1 MLAFASNIRMS
12 KIGKKPIVIPEG
24 VTIDVKENVISV
36 KGKNAELSVP
46 ILSGINV
53 ELKDGELIFSP
64 SGKDKQIIS
73 NWGTLRALVQNAVNG
88 ASKNFTKTLII
99 EGVGYRASIEGTE
112 LVLSLGYSHQI
123 KFPMPEGVNITV
135 EKNSVIISGP
145 EKELVGE
152 VAAKIRRFRKPEPYK
167 GKGIRY
173 SDEVV
178 RRKAGKKAVGAGGV

>member
-1 MLAFASNIRMS
+1 MS
-12 KIGKKPIVIPEG
+12 KIGKKPIVIPDG
-24 VTIDVKENVISV
+24 VTVEVKESVISIE
-36 KGKNAELSVP
+36 GKNAELSVP
-46 ILSGINV
+46 ILAGINV

-64 SGKDKQIIS
+64 SGKDKQTIS
-73 NWGTLRALVQNAVNG
+73 NWGTLRALVQNAVDG

-123 KFPMPEGVNITV
+123 KFPIPESVSIAV
-135 EKNSVIISGP
+135 EKNSIVISGP

-152 VAAKIRRFRKPEPYK
+152 VAAKIRKFRKPEPYK

-178 RRKAGKKAVGAGGV
+178 RRKAGKKAVGAGGI

>member
-24 VTIDVKENVISV
+24 IAVEVKEDVISV

-46 ILSGINV
+46 VLSGINV

-64 SGKDKQIIS
+64 SGKDKQTIS
-73 NWGTLRALVQNAVNG
+73 NWGTLRALVQNAVDG

-99 EGVGYRASIEGTE
+99 EGVGYRASIEGAE

-123 KFPMPEGVNITV
+123 RFPMPEGVNITV

-178 RRKAGKKAVGAGGV
+178 RRKAGKKAVGAGGI